1 MSKQDKKELRQ
12 QIACEWLQE
21 NYLQFGS
28 LRHDVVA
35 DRLQIKAYKP
45 TPNPSLKGREECDGL
60 LAIGDRQ
67 ELWRNLT
74 DKDINTMV
82 CQCVAES
89 GVNISVTEMWTALKS
104 DMVPAVHPL
113 RAWLDGLR
121 PYTADQPDWIDMV
134 ARQVHV
140 KNNDTENKIQQ
151 PKQLDSTTYSA
162 RNNTASGTGE
172 LIFDDNMD
180 NLRPN
185 QIAPHSPTRL
195 IGDPAHP
202 LGAQGEDKIQQPK
215 QLDLTTNSARN
226 NTASGTEELILNDN
240 IDNLRPNQIAPHSPT
255 RLIGDPAHP
264 LGAHGE
270 NTHSRGRSILISPD
284 GSNDRF
290 AYDSSGTLSPLSSE
304 TPTSLSLQ
312 HNPAERLWRVCF
324 KKWFVAMVASWMKD
338 EVVNHTVLVLVGR
351 QGIYKTTWLDHLIPP
366 ALRPYSSKLPLS
378 GQISKDDRL
387 RLCENGMLN
396 IDELDAICGREMN
409 IMKSLLTSTDIN
421 ERAAYGRLKERKVRL
436 ASFCAST
443 NKREFLTDITGNR
456 RWLPFEVESIQNP
469 FYTTL
474 PYEMMYAQAVY
485 LVQNDFNY
493 WFDMDEIEV
502 MEQHNEEFRAQ
513 ENEEELLKVYFA
525 VPAAN
530 SMNSKF
536 LTTAEISEKLVSA
549 GNIKRPMS
557 LSRLG
562 MILGQHGFIASRQ
575 GTPARRGWIVYER
588 DSEEINAERKLLS
601 KTPIAS
607 TDSIY

>member
-1 MSKQDKKELRQ
+1 MSKKDKQELRQ
-12 QIACEWLQE
+12 QIACEWLHE
-21 NYLQFGS
+21 NYLQFGN

-35 DRLQIKAYKP
+35 DRLQVRCAH
-45 TPNPSLKGREECDGL
+45 SLGEE
-60 LAIGDRQ
+60 AIGRLGERQ

-121 PYTADQPDWIDMV
+121 PHTADRPDWIDMV

-140 KNNDTENKIQQ
+140 KTNDTEKYTYQQLETSNK
-151 PKQLDSTTYSA
+151 
-162 RNNTASGTGE
+162 NNS
-172 LIFDDNMD
+172 L
-180 NLRPN
+180 
-185 QIAPHSPTRL
+185 
-195 IGDPAHP
+195 P
-202 LGAQGEDKIQQPK
+202 LGCV
-215 QLDLTTNSARN
+215 
-226 NTASGTEELILNDN
+226 
-240 IDNLRPNQIAPHSPT
+240 
-255 RLIGDPAHP
+255 
-264 LGAHGE
+264 
-270 NTHSRGRSILISPD
+270 LISPK
-284 GSNDRF
+284 GSNDHSVYVPQRNVVENNVV
-290 AYDSSGTLSPLSSE
+290 DVVVNN
-304 TPTSLSLQ
+304 
-312 HNPAERLWRVCF
+312 NPAERLWRACF
-324 KKWFVAMVASWMKD
+324 KKWFVAMVASWMND

-513 ENEEELLKVYFA
+513 ENEEQLLPILFDI
-525 VPAAN
+525 PAEGKGEF
-530 SMNSKF
+530 M
-536 LTTAEISEKLVSA
+536 TTAEISERLVTY
-549 GNIKRPMS
+549 GNIKKPMKTRQLGVLMAKKGFQKKQVF
-557 LSRLG
+557 LS
-562 MILGQHGFIASRQ
+562 
-575 GTPARRGWIVYER
+575 GTNVRGWMVYNR
-588 DSEEINAERKLLS
+588 QIDEIKLA
-601 KTPIAS
+601 KNI
-607 TDSIY
+607 

>member
-12 QIACEWLQE
+12 QIACEWLEE
-21 NYLQFGS
+21 NYLNYGS
-28 LRHDVVA
+28 LRHDIVT

-45 TPNPSLKGREECDGL
+45 TPCPSLKGREEGDGL
-60 LAIGDRQ
+60 LAIGNRQ
-67 ELWRNLT
+67 ETWRNLT

-82 CQCVAES
+82 CQSVAEK
-89 GVNISVTEMWTALKS
+89 GVNISTNEMWTALKS

-121 PYTADQPDWIDMV
+121 PYTADQPDWIDLV
-134 ARQVHV
+134 AQKVTV
-140 KNNDTENKIQQ
+140 KPSLLSDDRPKGLLDRTSCCETTALRDRTEG
-151 PKQLDSTTYSA
+151 A
-162 RNNTASGTGE
+162 E
-172 LIFDDNMD
+172 
-180 NLRPN
+180 RPM
-185 QIAPHSPTRL
+185 
-195 IGDPAHP
+195 
-202 LGAQGEDKIQQPK
+202 E
-215 QLDLTTNSARN
+215 
-226 NTASGTEELILNDN
+226 
-240 IDNLRPNQIAPHSPT
+240 
-255 RLIGDPAHP
+255 
-264 LGAHGE
+264 
-270 NTHSRGRSILISPD
+270 
-284 GSNDRF
+284 
-290 AYDSSGTLSPLSSE
+290 
-304 TPTSLSLQ
+304 SLSEACERSK
-312 HNPAERLWRVCF
+312 AERLWRGCF

-351 QGIYKTTWLDHLIPP
+351 QGIFKTTWLDKLIPP
-366 ALRPYSSKLPLS
+366 ELRAYSSKLPLS

-396 IDELDAICGREMN
+396 IDELDAMCGREMN
-409 IMKSLLTSTDIN
+409 IVKSLLTSTDVN
-421 ERAAYGRLKERKVRL
+421 ERAAYGRLKERRVRL

-469 FYTTL
+469 FHTII
-474 PYEMMYAQAVY
+474 PYERLYAQAKA
-485 LVQNDFNY
+485 LVEEGIFSY
-493 WFDMDEIEV
+493 WFDMEEMEV
-502 MEQHNEEFRAQ
+502 LEAHNEEFRAL

-525 VPAAN
+525 VPASD
-530 SMNSKF
+530 SMNAKF
-536 LTTAEISEKLVSA
+536 LTTAEISEKLISA